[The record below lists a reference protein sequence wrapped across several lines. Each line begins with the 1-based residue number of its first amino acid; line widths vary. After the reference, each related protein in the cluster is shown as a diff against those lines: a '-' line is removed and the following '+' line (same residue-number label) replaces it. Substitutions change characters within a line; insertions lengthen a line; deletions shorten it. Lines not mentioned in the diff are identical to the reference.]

1 MFPACQL
8 TIVKTLFSTTIQQ
21 LAHAIVDCFISVSNP
36 KGESNATC
44 FFQIDPAFQPQELET
59 RTIYGLQLEQL
70 RNNAKIDENV
80 FRNIKTK
87 RQDVSQRETNLH
99 NHVPVHSPYLNNL
112 TVIDSL
118 HLI

>member
-1 MFPACQL
+1 MFY
-8 TIVKTLFSTTIQQ
+8 
-21 LAHAIVDCFISVSNP
+21 SVSNP

-44 FFQIDPAFQPQELET
+44 FFQMDPAFQPQELET